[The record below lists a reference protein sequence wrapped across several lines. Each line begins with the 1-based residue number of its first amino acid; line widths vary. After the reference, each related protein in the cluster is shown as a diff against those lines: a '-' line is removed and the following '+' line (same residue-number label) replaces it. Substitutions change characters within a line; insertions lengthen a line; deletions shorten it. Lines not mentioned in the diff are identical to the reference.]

1 MAMKRRKA
9 TILCVDDQW
18 NGLIGRKMLLE
29 EHGYDVIEATGGPE
43 GLKIFRSYPVD
54 AVVLDY
60 QMPGMS
66 GDVVAAKM
74 KDLKPQV
81 PIMLLS
87 SYGPLPKKK
96 LKSVDTFLSKS
107 QPAETLLSSLH
118 TMIER
123 RRPFFHRWLDSWK
136 SHNPRPHGL

>member
-1 MAMKRRKA
+1 MKRRKA
-9 TILCVDDQW
+9 TILCVDDHW
-18 NGLIGRKMLLE
+18 KGLIGRKLLLE

-43 GLKIFRSYPVD
+43 SLKIFRSYPID

-87 SYGPLPKKK
+87 AYGPLPKSK
-96 LKSVDTFLSKS
+96 LKSVDRFLSKS
-107 QPAETLLSSLH
+107 QPAETLLSSLRH
-118 TMIER
+118 MIEAR
-123 RRPFFHRWLDSWK
+123 HKPFFHRWLDTWK
-136 SHNPRPHGL
+136 THNLGSH